1 MASDGLDARTL
12 ALLLVAA
19 VILLPLLTVGLGGGT
34 MGGGMMGGMRGS
46 HMWSDGSVPGW
57 WLLASLLGRAL
68 TLLVVLGVG
77 YLVYRALTE
86 SGAGTDAAMDELRL
100 AYARGDI
107 DDEAYERRRQTPEA
121 NERRSVRRGCPRLAF
136 DARDVE
142 PGAHQ
147 PRAR

>member
-1 MASDGLDARTL
+1 VASDGLDARTL
-12 ALLLVAA
+12 VLLLVAA
-19 VILLPLLTVGLGGGT
+19 VVLLPLLTVGLGGGT

-46 HMWSDGSVPGW
+46 HMWSDGGVPGW

-68 TLLVVLGVG
+68 TLLVVLVVG

-107 DDEAYERRRQTPEA
+107 DDEEYERRRQTLEA
-121 NERRSVRRGCPRLAF
+121 NE
-136 DARDVE
+136 
-142 PGAHQ
+142 H
-147 PRAR
+147 

>member
-1 MASDGLDARTL
+1 VASDGLDARTL
-12 ALLLVAA
+12 VLLLVAA

-46 HMWSDGSVPGW
+46 HMWSDGGVPGW

-107 DDEAYERRRQTPEA
+107 DDEEYERRRQTLEA
-121 NERRSVRRGCPRLAF
+121 NE
-136 DARDVE
+136 
-142 PGAHQ
+142 H
-147 PRAR
+147 

>member
-1 MASDGLDARTL
+1 VASDGLDARTL
-12 ALLLVAA
+12 VLLLVAA

-46 HMWSDGSVPGW
+46 HMWSDGGVPGW

-68 TLLVVLGVG
+68 TLLVVLVVG

-107 DDEAYERRRQTPEA
+107 DDEEYERRRQTLEA
-121 NERRSVRRGCPRLAF
+121 NE
-136 DARDVE
+136 
-142 PGAHQ
+142 H
-147 PRAR
+147 

>member
-12 ALLLVAA
+12 VLLLVAA

-46 HMWSDGSVPGW
+46 HMWSDGGVPGW

-68 TLLVVLGVG
+68 TLLVVLVVG

-107 DDEAYERRRQTPEA
+107 DDEEYERRRQTLEA
-121 NERRSVRRGCPRLAF
+121 NE
-136 DARDVE
+136 
-142 PGAHQ
+142 H
-147 PRAR
+147 

>member
-12 ALLLVAA
+12 VLLLVAA
-19 VILLPLLTVGLGGGT
+19 VVLLPLLTVGLGGGT

-46 HMWSDGSVPGW
+46 HMWSDGGVPGW

-68 TLLVVLGVG
+68 TLLVVLVVG

-107 DDEAYERRRQTPEA
+107 DDEEYERRRQTLEA
-121 NERRSVRRGCPRLAF
+121 NE
-136 DARDVE
+136 
-142 PGAHQ
+142 H
-147 PRAR
+147 